1 MIIRKYEPNDRQKII
16 SFFQPKEAID
26 TPENTIYIAD
36 NNGTIEGASMFST
49 SKYGDPRLEAVNV
62 SPFKISTYM
71 QLVAEGVKDLINAG
85 YENGYFQIYDKGLLD
100 MLKSYFQVKDEPHG
114 RNPIT
119 GEAKDWII
127 RVDLKDALAQLQKYI

>member
-26 TPENTIYIAD
+26 TPENTIYVAD

-49 SKYGDPRLEAVNV
+49 SQYGDPRLEAVSV

-85 YENGYFQIYDKGLLD
+85 YEKGYFQI
-100 MLKSYFQVKDEPHG
+100 KDEPHG
-114 RNPIT
+114 GDPIT

-127 RVDLKDALAQLQKYI
+127 KVNLKDALAQLQKYI